1 MMAFFC
7 RSRRGSGLGKR
18 GAAEARRQEK
28 MADPE
33 GNQETVNSSAAR
45 TDETPQG
52 AAGRW
57 ALLTPKMCLYIL
69 QLYLEINYYLGIP
82 GIMEERRQLHLK
94 VLISIRLAVF
104 FRFIDLVFNYL
115 YSFVFLY
122 NFFSQIQ
129 ICTN

>member
-1 MMAFFC
+1 MHWSFVLCGHCSWSLGALPMMAFFC

-52 AAGRW
+52 AAGRL
-57 ALLTPKMCLYIL
+57 ALLRPKMCLCIF
-69 QLYLEINYYLGIP
+69 QLYLEINYYLGIR
-82 GIMEERRQLHLK
+82 GIMEKRRQLHLK
-94 VLISIRLAVF
+94 VLITIKLVVF
-104 FRFIDLVFNYL
+104 FRFIDLVFD
-115 YSFVFLY
+115 
-122 NFFSQIQ
+122 
-129 ICTN
+129 